1 MKLALTV
8 SYDGTNYC
16 GWQVQPTGVTV
27 QSVLQDAIFKL
38 TGEQV
43 TVTGSGRTDAGVHA
57 EGQVASFSLQNC
69 TIPCERFARALNT
82 FLPSDVKA
90 LECREVSED
99 FDARKSAKKKTYRY
113 SFYINSVEKPLLER
127 YALRLD
133 KEPNLALIEKALTFV
148 VGERDF
154 ACFNASGG
162 GAKTTVRRI
171 YDARFVKSGQDRF
184 DFFVTGNGFLYNMVR
199 TLAGTLLDVGYGKI
213 SPERLGEIIS
223 LKQRN
228 AVGRTLS
235 AKGLCLLSVEYQE

>member
-27 QSVLQDAIFKL
+27 QSVLQDAILKL

-90 LECREVSED
+90 LDCAQVQDD
-99 FDARKSAKKKTYRY
+99 FDARKSAKQKTYRY
-113 SFYINSVEKPLLER
+113 SFYVSQVEKPLLEYPR
-127 YALRLD
+127 FTTAR
-133 KEPNLALIEKALTFV
+133 N
-148 VGERDF
+148 
-154 ACFNASGG
+154 
-162 GAKTTVRRI
+162 GAH
-171 YDARFVKSGQDRF
+171 Y
-184 DFFVTGNGFLYNMVR
+184 
-199 TLAGTLLDVGYGKI
+199 
-213 SPERLGEIIS
+213 P
-223 LKQRN
+223 
-228 AVGRTLS
+228 AVGHIH
-235 AKGLCLLSVEYQE
+235 